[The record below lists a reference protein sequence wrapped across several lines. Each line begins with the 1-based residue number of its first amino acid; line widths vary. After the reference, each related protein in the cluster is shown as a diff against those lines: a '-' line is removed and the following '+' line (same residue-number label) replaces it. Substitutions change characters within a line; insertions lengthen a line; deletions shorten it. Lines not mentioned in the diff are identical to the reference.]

1 MFFYNYRIYHVTSAK
16 TKKATKIKERL
27 LGHYEDY
34 EEACQQ
40 FNTIIREFMRTK
52 RHKVGDMLV
61 FKNINK
67 VINSIKIDIVVNSNR
82 GCEITNENA
91 IVIKNER
98 KNSHV

>member
-1 MFFYNYRIYHVTSAK
+1 MFFYEYRIYHLSSNK
-16 TKKATKIKERL
+16 TKSSTKIKERL

-40 FNTIIREFMRTK
+40 FNVIIREFMRTK

-61 FKNINK
+61 FKHINK
-67 VINSIKIDIVVNSNR
+67 VISSVKIDIIVNSNK
-82 GCEITNENA
+82 GCIITNDNT

-98 KNSHV
+98 KFI

>member
-1 MFFYNYRIYHVTSAK
+1 MFFYNYRIYHVTANK
-16 TKKATKIKERL
+16 TKLSTKIKERL

-40 FNTIIREFMRTK
+40 FNVIIREFMRTK

-61 FKNINK
+61 FKHINK
-67 VINSIKIDIVVNSNR
+67 VINSVKIDIVINSNQ
-82 GCEITNENA
+82 GCIITNDNA

-98 KNSHV
+98 KFI